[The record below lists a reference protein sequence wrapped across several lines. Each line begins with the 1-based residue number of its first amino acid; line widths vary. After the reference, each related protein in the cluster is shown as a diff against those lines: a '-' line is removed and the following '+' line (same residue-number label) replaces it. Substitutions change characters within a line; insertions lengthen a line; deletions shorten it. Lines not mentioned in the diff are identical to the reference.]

1 MSKRQEILSNL
12 ATIGQKYTD
21 SNLYCLE
28 PCIRFVLG
36 EKVSLEDI
44 EEGQEPLL
52 NFDIADHIDFEELS
66 SLDSSYSDSQNPE
79 NLSSQS
85 DTESYK
91 EALVFPDTSNQGLDF
106 GRNLALDTTPVPN
119 GCGSCWTATG
129 ELFCFFANEKKPEK
143 KQNAIIKLSQKEA
156 GVEKHPFK
164 IEPQVLYD
172 KEVDSSVIT
181 AADELKARPKRYVDT
196 LGLGGGTNGDSRTYF
211 DDETSSD
218 DSFDSVADDWDD
230 ILRNDIIVRTKI
242 PILRGNFKAFSSVHS
257 ESGKTV
263 ESTKKNK
270 NLVISKNFSSLL
282 SDRKELALEYLFMDA
297 TPEEFARNN
306 ALVAEK
312 FDLDEI
318 SHCWQILSDMLI
330 DQSDYDPYTT
340 IWNNHPMGIKWFI
353 KEAIVYFERQQNLQM
368 LAMLCCVIL
377 SARRKKIP
385 ARYYGQ
391 ELENME
397 GTIVF
402 NDNESQ
408 NTSFWKGSDAFST
421 RSRSSTVTP
430 NFYGNHLRGKNI
442 HGGDNSSIRSDDHH
456 ARLRTHNTLNGS
468 SKFTEPAQKQGSRA
482 ISSSPFHSRM
492 PDIKVELLHDDIIE
506 AYEQEDLLH
515 LEVSDI
521 PKFQTYIYQYSKLL
535 FRWGLPLERVKI
547 LKVSTDF
554 RSSYSSQGIPPN
566 NNKKSPYNGVLT
578 HWIENNEFGEEKF
591 LARNCNYCDLRVT
604 RSSFICGNCQ
614 HVLHSSC
621 ARIWWEIGDECPSG
635 CGCNCPEMFDA

>member
-230 ILRNDIIVRTKI
+230 ILRNDIIVRTK
-242 PILRGNFKAFSSVHS
+242 
-257 ESGKTV
+257 
-263 ESTKKNK
+263 
-270 NLVISKNFSSLL
+270 
-282 SDRKELALEYLFMDA
+282 
-297 TPEEFARNN
+297 
-306 ALVAEK
+306 
-312 FDLDEI
+312 
-318 SHCWQILSDMLI
+318 
-330 DQSDYDPYTT
+330 
-340 IWNNHPMGIKWFI
+340 
-353 KEAIVYFERQQNLQM
+353 
-368 LAMLCCVIL
+368 
-377 SARRKKIP
+377 
-385 ARYYGQ
+385 
-391 ELENME
+391 
-397 GTIVF
+397 
-402 NDNESQ
+402 
-408 NTSFWKGSDAFST
+408 
-421 RSRSSTVTP
+421 
-430 NFYGNHLRGKNI
+430 
-442 HGGDNSSIRSDDHH
+442 
-456 ARLRTHNTLNGS
+456 
-468 SKFTEPAQKQGSRA
+468 
-482 ISSSPFHSRM
+482 
-492 PDIKVELLHDDIIE
+492 
-506 AYEQEDLLH
+506 
-515 LEVSDI
+515 
-521 PKFQTYIYQYSKLL
+521 FQY
-535 FRWGLPLERVKI
+535 
-547 LKVSTDF
+547 
-554 RSSYSSQGIPPN
+554 
-566 NNKKSPYNGVLT
+566 
-578 HWIENNEFGEEKF
+578 
-591 LARNCNYCDLRVT
+591 
-604 RSSFICGNCQ
+604 
-614 HVLHSSC
+614 
-621 ARIWWEIGDECPSG
+621 
-635 CGCNCPEMFDA
+635 